1 MFARKPIDMYGVPR
15 ELVKHKLKVYP
26 QCKTSLIEATSIHP
40 QKREAIYA
48 ELARLVAIG
57 FVGDHN

>member
-40 QKREAIYA
+40 
-48 ELARLVAIG
+48 
-57 FVGDHN
+57 